1 MPLVDIFV
9 WCFAA
14 VCIVL
19 VAIILHDGPKIK
31 QKGVNHEKCRYRN
44 VDS

>member
-19 VAIILHDGPKIK
+19 VAIILNDGSKIK
-31 QKGVNHEKCRYRN
+31 
-44 VDS
+44 

>member
-31 QKGVNHEKCRYRN
+31 
-44 VDS
+44 

>member
-14 VCIVL
+14 ICIVL
-19 VAIILHDGPKIK
+19 VAIILRDGPKIK
-31 QKGVNHEKCRYRN
+31 
-44 VDS
+44 